1 MEKIYKIPQFGM
13 VVTVTTAQVGYP
25 GSGTV
30 ISNLHTDELTEP
42 TEEGDDEYNSVIDGI
57 ESLIL
62 AHAVEGID
70 ISAPAYVKG
79 IQTAVDAAANN
90 T

>member
-1 MEKIYKIPQFGM
+1 MEKTYEIPQFGM
-13 VVTVTTAQVGYP
+13 VVKITGTQEGYP
-25 GSGTV
+25 TPGGT
-30 ISNLHTDELTEP
+30 ITSDLHTDDED
-42 TEEGDDEYNSVIDGI
+42 DDEYNSAIDGI
-57 ESLIL
+57 EALVL

-79 IQTAVDAAANN
+79 IQTAVDSAANN

>member
-1 MEKIYKIPQFGM
+1 MEKTYKIPQFGM
-13 VVTVTTAQVGYP
+13 VVNVTTAQVGYP
-25 GSGTV
+25 GGGT
-30 ISNLHTDELTEP
+30 ITSNLHTTEDE
-42 TEEGDDEYNSVIDGI
+42 DDEYNSAIDGI

-70 ISAPAYVKG
+70 ITAPAYIKG
-79 IQTAVDAAANN
+79 IQTAVDGAANN